1 MTVSESTIVQEL
13 RRSPRMKTNIPVRYR
28 ELRDGADS
36 VAVDS
41 LTCDVSADGL
51 RFTTN
56 NLISTTCR
64 LLLELDIPNLIK
76 PIQAVSRVAWVGRT
90 NAGGDYE
97 VGNEFMEITEK
108 DKELIAKFLK
118 ESPVK

>member
-1 MTVSESTIVQEL
+1 MSESTIVQEQ

-28 ELRDGADS
+28 ELRDGAES

-41 LTCDVSADGL
+41 ITCDVSAHGL

-64 LLLELDIPNLIK
+64 LLLELDIPDRIK
-76 PIQAVSRVAWVGRT
+76 PIQAVSRVAWVRRT

-108 DKELIAKFLK
+108 DKELIARILK
-118 ESPVK
+118 EPPVK